1 MISVPDVRNPLTDA
15 HLSRTS
21 LSDKACYKIFESLF
35 RFIAVEKSSYLRAL
49 KSNSRGASGSRL
61 SACASVIRTAVDVF
75 LRNLRTKSVR
85 AIIDHITDT
94 LPIPGEG
101 LWEPLSVDYAKSLAA
116 LLRYPPHVEHL
127 GDDDWEQLMTFCLRS
142 LGFQDDENSQ
152 HSRRNGRRSTL
163 DDYVDAASGRSTPLT
178 PSLTVRERPVG
189 DKSVIEEV
197 LVCIQLLTVS
207 PNAPVQGSAENILRG
222 LAEFV
227 KSAPIASSAHQPAF
241 NSINT
246 VVTKV
251 LFDQSALVR
260 ASLLDLIPVIRRL
273 WATKHIGLKDELLVT
288 ISLCIIFLGDSA
300 RTDPSESLAD
310 LVESLMNTLYSEY
323 TKRPEK
329 EILQLDELIF
339 FQGELMQLTKPI
351 IRPRLGNAR
360 SEHNWTAIWA
370 MASLLQLAEDI
381 TLRLSA
387 PQAQHEVPNKRQR
400 LTSVTNDIFR
410 DSFSSSGLKKL
421 CALQLIP
428 FVVRGCTDLDSTASL
443 LQRLIPNINDDNA
456 SVSSWTMVAIARYV
470 YVYSGLP
477 TLAD

>member
-1 MISVPDVRNPLTDA
+1 M
-15 HLSRTS
+15 HGSRTS
-21 LSDKACYKIFESLF
+21 LSDKACYKIFDSLF

-49 KSNSRGASGSRL
+49 KSNSRGPSGSRL

-75 LRNLRTKSVR
+75 WRNLRTKSVR

-94 LPIPGEG
+94 LPTPGEA

-142 LGFQDDENSQ
+142 LGLQEDEDSQ

-163 DDYVDAASGRSTPLT
+163 DDYVDAGSGRSTPLT
-178 PSLTVRERPVG
+178 PSLTIRERPVG

-197 LVCIQLLTVS
+197 LICIQLLTAS
-207 PNAPVQGSAENILRG
+207 SNAPVQGFAEKILRG

-227 KSAPIASSAHQPAF
+227 KSTPIAGSAHQAAF

-260 ASLLDLIPVIRRL
+260 VFLLDLIPVIRRL

-300 RTDPSESLAD
+300 RREPSEFLAD
-310 LVESLMNTLYSEY
+310 LVEGLMNTLYSEY

-329 EILQLDELIF
+329 EILQLDELTF
-339 FQGELMQLTKPI
+339 CQGDLTQLAKPI
-351 IRPRLGNAR
+351 IRPRLGNAK
-360 SEHNWTAIWA
+360 SEHNWTVIWA

-387 PQAQHEVPNKRQR
+387 PQTQHEVPNKRQR
-400 LTSVTNDIFR
+400 LTSATDDILR

-421 CALQLIP
+421 CALQLVP
-428 FVVRGCTDLDSTASL
+428 FVIRGCIDLDSKSL
-443 LQRLIPNINDDNA
+443 LLERLIPNINDDNA
-456 SVSSWTMVAIARYV
+456 SVSSWTMVAIARCV
-470 YVYSGLP
+470 YVYFWLP
-477 TLAD
+477 NLTD